1 MTPTLETA
9 VLALAV
15 SQVLTPLLNGLLAR
29 RATKH
34 EQAADQVPLLVERMG
49 TVASDVKDIKADLR
63 RVGEHESLL
72 REVHLRLKALEAW
85 QMEARPQLARA
96 ASDAHLLMG
105 ERSARQMQHAANVV
119 ASKDAGR
126 TGQ

>member
-1 MTPTLETA
+1 MTPTPEVAILF
-9 VLALAV
+9 LAV
-15 SQVLTPLLNGLLAR
+15 SQLIVPLLNGLLAR

-34 EQAADQVPLLVERMG
+34 ESAVDQVPLLVERIG
-49 TVASDVKDIKADLR
+49 TVAADVKDIKADLR
-63 RVGEHESLL
+63 RVAEHELLL
-72 REVHLRLKALEAW
+72 REVDLRLKALESW

-119 ASKDAGR
+119 AARDTGR
-126 TGQ
+126 DGT